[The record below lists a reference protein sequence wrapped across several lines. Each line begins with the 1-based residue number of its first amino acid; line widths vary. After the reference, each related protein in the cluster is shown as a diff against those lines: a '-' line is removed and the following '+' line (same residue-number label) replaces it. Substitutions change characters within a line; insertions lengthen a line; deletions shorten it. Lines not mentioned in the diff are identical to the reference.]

1 MGKCLLTLLVAA
13 SLTAGCTAPVADHPK
28 NDPRP
33 AGTQTS
39 GPETVL
45 TSGVTQGIKWEFTSF
60 KGGQDEDCIAVNY
73 GGTRGVDACGFEVNE
88 RYPIDAAIEQVS
100 PQVAAIYGEAVQ
112 GVADVEVVRK
122 SSTER
127 VATFV
132 KPNSGNRYF
141 VVLAVDADVTD
152 VYVNTPAGR
161 TSLKDKLSGFYAP
174 G

>member
-1 MGKCLLTLLVAA
+1 MAKRLLTLLVAA
-13 SLTAGCTAPVADHPK
+13 SLTAGCSTPVADHP
-28 NDPRP
+28 RP
-33 AGTQTS
+33 TGTQTS

-45 TSGVTQGIKWEFTSF
+45 TSGVMLGTSWEFTSF

-112 GVADVEVVRK
+112 GVADVEVLRK
-122 SSTER
+122 SSTEHL
-127 VATFV
+127 ATFV

-141 VVLAVDADVTD
+141 VVLAVDEDVTD

-161 TSLKDKLSGFYAP
+161 TSLKDKLSEFYAP